1 MNKKLAE
8 QIIEMR
14 NIDQDLRTQAP
25 KKVATEL
32 VNYAVYIIDEVH
44 NSRIKRIVAEY
55 DFPTADLVGRDAM
68 SAFWL
73 LIQHQDY
80 DLKLQQGA
88 LEKCDFIPK
97 ERAFLVDR
105 ILINK
110 DDKQI
115 YGTQTQRTESGFEP
129 FPIEDETNV
138 DERRKSVG
146 LSSLEEYMRERN
158 SR

>member
-14 NIDQDLRTQAP
+14 NIDQDLRTQAS

-32 VNYAVYIIDEVH
+32 INYIIYAVDEVH
-44 NSRIKRIVAEY
+44 NSRIKRIVAEHG
-55 DFPTADLVGRDAM
+55 FPTDDLVGREAM

-80 DLKLQQGA
+80 DLGLQQEA
-88 LEKCDFIPK
+88 LERCDFVPN
-97 ERAFLVDR
+97 ERALLTDR

-110 DDKQI
+110 GKKQI
-115 YGTQTQRTESGFEP
+115 YGTQTRRTESGFEP
-129 FPIEDETNV
+129 FPIEDEVSVN
-138 DERRKSVG
+138 ERRKNVG
-146 LSSLEEYMRERN
+146 LSSLDEYMRERN
-158 SR
+158 S